1 MLDIAIEWLQKA
13 VKHLDV
19 EFSRIQMWMAN
30 PMIVE
35 DIMVEQFGS
44 LQPLKNV
51 ASVSTLDAQTLNIK
65 PWDKGIITAIGKAIA
80 DSGKGLNPQ
89 TMADA
94 ILIQIPPLTQERR
107 QEMVKVVKKLS
118 EDAKVSV
125 RNVRA
130 DCIKEIK
137 KAEDNKEISEDQ
149 KKDYEDKLQ
158 KEVASS
164 NASIDDKTKKKSE
177 DIMKV

>member
-1 MLDIAIEWLQKA
+1 MLDIAIKWLQKA
-13 VKHLDV
+13 LTHVDV
-19 EFSRIQMWMAN
+19 EFSRIQMWRAN

-35 DIMVEQFGS
+35 DIMVEQFWA

-51 ASVSTLDAQTLNIK
+51 ASVSTLDAQTLSIK
-65 PWDKGIITAIGKAIA
+65 PWDKAVITAIGKAIA

-89 TMADA
+89 VMADS

-118 EDAKVSV
+118 EEAKVSV
-125 RNVRA
+125 RNVRGDA
-130 DCIKEIK
+130 IKDIK
-137 KAEDNKEISEDQ
+137 KAEENKEISEDQ
-149 KKDYEDKLQ
+149 KKSYEEELQ
-158 KEVASS
+158 KEVNNS
-164 NASIDDKTKKKSE
+164 NSSIDEKTKKKSE